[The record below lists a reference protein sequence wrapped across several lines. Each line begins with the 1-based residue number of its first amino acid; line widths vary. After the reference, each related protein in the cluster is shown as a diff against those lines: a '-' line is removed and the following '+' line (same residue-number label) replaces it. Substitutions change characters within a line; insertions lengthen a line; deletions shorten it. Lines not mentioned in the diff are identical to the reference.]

1 MIVTIYIDV
10 LLLYIMPFV
19 TNETDDCNSL
29 HQSIVQMLIQ
39 NRSLLLNFD
48 AMMQDVV
55 FNKRLVFNR
64 FIMPT
69 PATYKRDRDTS
80 NCQRNE
86 SDSLARNKQK
96 THHPPVHVC

>member
-48 AMMQDVV
+48 AMMQDV
-55 FNKRLVFNR
+55 K
-64 FIMPT
+64 M
-69 PATYKRDRDTS
+69 
-80 NCQRNE
+80 
-86 SDSLARNKQK
+86 
-96 THHPPVHVC
+96 